1 MIDVVAVRFKK
12 AGKLYYFDPAGIEI
26 KEQDAVIVET
36 SRGVEFGTVIS
47 QKRVE
52 AEDLHSDLK
61 QVLRVATEEDRQL
74 ERQNKVDADYARE
87 ECKQIIAKHGLEM
100 DLVDAEYTFD
110 KSKIIFYFTAEGR
123 IDFRELVKELASVF
137 RTRIELR
144 QIGVRDEAKLLDSL
158 GHCGKKTCCSSWVG
172 EFMPVSIKMA
182 KEQNL
187 SLNPSKISGVCG
199 RLLCC
204 LKYEYDHYLETNKK
218 LPSVNEVVKVSGAD
232 AVTVST
238 NPVKEE
244 VTVRRIA
251 KVAEDGSFELSND
264 YEKYRLSEIKRK
276 R

>member
-61 QVLRVATEEDRQL
+61 QVLRVATEEDRQV

-218 LPSVNEVVKVSGAD
+218 LPSINEVVKVSGAD

>member
-26 KEQDAVIVET
+26 KADNAVIVET
-36 SRGVEFGTVIS
+36 SRGVEFGTVVS
-47 QKRVE
+47 KKRIE

-61 QVLRVATEEDRQL
+61 QVLRVATEEDRQV
-74 ERQNKVDADYARE
+74 ERQNKVDADYAKE

-218 LPSVNEVVKVSGAD
+218 LPSINEVVKVSGAD
-232 AVTVST
+232 ALTVST

-251 KVAEDGSFELSND
+251 KVGEDGSFELSND
-264 YEKYRLSEIKRK
+264 YEKYKLSEIKRK